1 LPGEFGVAAVP
12 ERSTANAEPA
22 TDLSMLRQRMKEL
35 GVVAY
40 QATEL
45 PQGGWRFVCDLRTA
59 QPGRLRRIETG
70 PTATETEAIALA
82 LAEAGRQA
90 SRDR

>member
-1 LPGEFGVAAVP
+1 MAAAP
-12 ERSTANAEPA
+12 ERCTAKVEPG
-22 TDLSMLRQRMKEL
+22 TDLSTLRQRMKEL

-59 QPGRLRRIETG
+59 QPGHLRRIETG

-82 LAEAGRQA
+82 IAEAGRQA